1 MAVKTVDIVANISN
15 NLLKGLMAGKTL
27 LALQGSARAGKTY
40 NVTIFLIMCC
50 TNMVFF
56 NNVRRVWLE
65 AKKKKEAEKKKRDGQ
80 EVKDIPF
87 VPKDKILVSIVRLAS
102 PSLKRSVYRDFK
114 EIMIN
119 MGLWDERR
127 MNKTEMVYTFENGSQ
142 MEFFATADNEQ
153 KVRGSKRDVLFVN
166 EANEIT
172 EWEFSQL
179 RMRTEDFSI
188 VDFNPSFTEEHW
200 LFAMLHDDRTHHFIS
215 TFEHNPF
222 LSEAI
227 KEEIYSYQ
235 QTNPALWQIFG
246 LGQFAIVEG
255 LVFPKENW
263 DICKF
268 EQIPDGLVQRIGID
282 VGFSG
287 KGDPT
292 AAVRCFYGNING
304 VKHMWLHQLV
314 YEQGLS
320 EKSLAYRLK
329 MYQDIPK
336 FIDSG
341 NPLFIRNL
349 IDSGCQ
355 NVKGVT
361 KYANSVIDGLT
372 AMMGYKIHITNT
384 SVDIIK
390 EFQNYVWLKDRED
403 KYTNTP
409 IDKWNHCFTAETLI
423 STVNGPK
430 PIVDIHPGDEVY
442 TSGGVHTVVKKFENG
457 VQEVYDFVLTLS
469 DGKTIIVSA
478 TKDHG
483 IITGKMSDEKTPI
496 GQLMPGDVVRY
507 IDEEGVKLACIEI
520 ITISNLRYAK
530 TYNFM
535 VETVHN
541 YYANGLLSSNC
552 VDAVRYSTMQDRSAR
567 FHGVNASK
575 RRYNKADLGLRF

>member
-1 MAVKTVDIVANISN
+1 MVQKKIDIIANILN
-15 NLLKGLMAGKTL
+15 NLFKGIMMGKTL

-40 NVTIFLIMCC
+40 NVMIFLIQCC
-50 TNMVFF
+50 INVEFF
-56 NNVRRVWLE
+56 NNIRYVWLK
-65 AKKKKEAEKKKRDGQ
+65 AQKKEHK
-80 EVKDIPF
+80 F
-87 VPKDKILVSIVRLAS
+87 VPKERILVSVVRLAS

-119 MGLWDERR
+119 MGIWDERR

-172 EWEFSQL
+172 DGEFSQL

-200 LFAMLHDDRTHHFIS
+200 LFAVLHEDRTHWFIS

-227 KEEIYSYQ
+227 RDEIYSYQ

-268 EQIPDGLVQRIGID
+268 TEIPDNLVERFGID

-292 AAVRCFYGNING
+292 AAIRCFFGNING
-304 VKHMWLHQLV
+304 EKHMWLHQVV

-320 EKSLAYRLK
+320 EKQLAYRLRP
-329 MYQDIPK
+329 YDNIPK
-336 FIDSG
+336 YIDSG
-341 NPLFIRNL
+341 NPLYIRNL
-349 IDSGCQ
+349 KDCGCALV
-355 NVKGVT
+355 NGVN

-372 AMMGYKIHITNT
+372 AMMGYHIHITNT
-384 SVDIIK
+384 SVDLIK
-390 EFQNYVWLKDRED
+390 EFQNYVWLKDRDD
-403 KYTNTP
+403 KYTNQP
-409 IDKWNHCFTAETLI
+409 IDKWNH
-423 STVNGPK
+423 
-430 PIVDIHPGDEVY
+430 
-442 TSGGVHTVVKKFENG
+442 
-457 VQEVYDFVLTLS
+457 
-469 DGKTIIVSA
+469 
-478 TKDHG
+478 G
-483 IITGKMSDEKTPI
+483 ID
-496 GQLMPGDVVRY
+496 
-507 IDEEGVKLACIEI
+507 AA
-520 ITISNLRYAK
+520 RYA
-530 TYNFM
+530 
-535 VETVHN
+535 
-541 YYANGLLSSNC
+541 A
-552 VDAVRYSTMQDRSAR
+552 MQDRSAR
-567 FHGVNASK
+567 FHGVKNTK
-575 RRYNKADLGLRF
+575 RRYNKGDLGLTF

>member
-1 MAVKTVDIVANISN
+1 MAAKTVDIVANISN
-15 NLLKGLMAGKTL
+15 NLLKGLMDGKTL

-40 NVTIFLIMCC
+40 NVTIFLILCC

-56 NNVRRVWLE
+56 NNVRAVWMK
-65 AKKKKEAEKKKRDGQ
+65 AKGKEADFK
-80 EVKDIPF
+80 
-87 VPKDKILVSIVRLAS
+87 PKEKILVSIVRLAS

-200 LFAMLHDDRTHHFIS
+200 LFAMLHDDRTYHFIS

-227 KEEIYSYQ
+227 KEEIYSYEK
-235 QTNPALWQIFG
+235 TNPALWQIFG

-268 EQIPDGLVQRIGID
+268 TDIPDEAVQRIGID

-292 AAVRCFYGNING
+292 AAVRCFYANING
-304 VKHMWLHQLV
+304 VKHMWVHQIV
-314 YEQGLS
+314 YDQGLN
-320 EKSLAYRLK
+320 EKNLAYRLK
-329 MYQDIPK
+329 MYNDIPK

-341 NPLFIRNL
+341 NPLYIRNL
-349 IDSGCQ
+349 QDSGCQ
-355 NVKGVT
+355 LLKGVN

-384 SVDIIK
+384 SVDLIK

-403 KYTNTP
+403 KYTNVP
-409 IDKWNHCFTAETLI
+409 IDKWNH
-423 STVNGPK
+423 
-430 PIVDIHPGDEVY
+430 
-442 TSGGVHTVVKKFENG
+442 
-457 VQEVYDFVLTLS
+457 
-469 DGKTIIVSA
+469 
-478 TKDHG
+478 G
-483 IITGKMSDEKTPI
+483 I
-496 GQLMPGDVVRY
+496 
-507 IDEEGVKLACIEI
+507 
-520 ITISNLRYAK
+520 
-530 TYNFM
+530 
-535 VETVHN
+535 
-541 YYANGLLSSNC
+541 
-552 VDAVRYSTMQDRSAR
+552 DAIRYSTMQDRSAR

-575 RRYNKADLGLRF
+575 RRYNKGDLGLKF